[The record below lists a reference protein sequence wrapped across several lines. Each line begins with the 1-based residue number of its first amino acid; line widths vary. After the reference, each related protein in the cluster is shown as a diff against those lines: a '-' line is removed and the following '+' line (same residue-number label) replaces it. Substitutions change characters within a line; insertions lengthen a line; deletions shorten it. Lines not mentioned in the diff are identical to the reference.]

1 MPTELSS
8 PASEAT
14 ILDGRFRGLPQRRLD
29 AELVVIEARTHRSRR
44 RGLARLDALP
54 EGHALHIPGTPS
66 VHTFGMRFALD
77 LVWLDRDGSVVR
89 VDRAVGPRRLRQ
101 CLRARSVLE
110 ARAGEGDAFVAA
122 LHPARGGAAGPE
134 GPSAGAGHRR
144 R

>member
-1 MPTELSS
+1 MPVEHPS
-8 PASEAT
+8 PTLEAA

-29 AELVVIEARTHRSRR
+29 GELVVIEARTHRSRR

-54 EGHALHIPGTPS
+54 EGHALLIPATPS

-77 LVWLDRDGSVVR
+77 LVWLARDGSVVR
-89 VDRAVGPRRLRQ
+89 IDRAVGPRRLRQ

-122 LHPARGGAAGPE
+122 LQGRNE
-134 GPSAGAGHRR
+134 SE
-144 R
+144 